1 MMVSL
6 LLSDVEDRCE
16 KRKEEIFALCAIKP
30 RAFFASSFFKR
41 LLSQNDVKE
50 TTPLN
55 ARKNERT
62 NEIKSPRKH
71 F

>member
-16 KRKEEIFALCAIKP
+16 KRKEEIFALYALKP

-41 LLSQNDVKE
+41 LLSQNDV
-50 TTPLN
+50 LN
-55 ARKNERT
+55 DTIERAKERT
-62 NEIKSPRKH
+62 NERNQIPRKH